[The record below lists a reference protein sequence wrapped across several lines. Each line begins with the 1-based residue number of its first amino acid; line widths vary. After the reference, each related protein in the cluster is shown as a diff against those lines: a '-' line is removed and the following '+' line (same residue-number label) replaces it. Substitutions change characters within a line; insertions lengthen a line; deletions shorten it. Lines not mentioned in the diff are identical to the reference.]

1 LKAITEIDDPRFVK
15 ALAHPLRVQILRVL
29 QDRVASPSEIAD
41 ELSASLGNVSYHVRF
56 LARADLLELVETR
69 PRRGAIEHYYRA
81 RGRVQIT
88 DSAWAQVPQVVK
100 DAMVAAALD
109 QLLRYVT
116 SAATLGGFDR
126 GNAHISRTALT
137 LDEQGFAELGQ
148 LLRELLERAIQIETA
163 SSQRI
168 AADPAPAT
176 ISAGLALMLFEGPPQ
191 QTDPPAARKRGTAST
206 PRRNR

>member
-29 QDRVASPSEIAD
+29 QDRVASPSEIAA

-56 LARADLLELVETR
+56 LARSDLLELVETR

-100 DAMVAAALD
+100 DAMVAATLD
-109 QLLRYVT
+109 QMLRYVT
-116 SAATLGGFDR
+116 AAAALGGFDR
-126 GNAHISRTALT
+126 GNAHISREALT

-163 SSQRI
+163 SAQRI
-168 AADPAPAT
+168 AADPAHAT
-176 ISAGLALMLFEGPPQ
+176 ISAGLALMLFEGPPAGDGLAPGQ
-191 QTDPPAARKRGTAST
+191 KRGAATT
-206 PRRNR
+206 PRRHR